1 MRSQSLSL
9 ARCALSGILAI
20 SALPSCRSIG
30 TQLKSRRTDN
40 AFTHYWPAPEG
51 STSLRLA
58 VKDNI
63 DMQGVVT
70 SAGSEYLAKNNPP
83 AAQDAACL
91 AIARKR
97 GVHFVGK
104 TNLTEFAVTVSGKNR
119 FFGMPKNRWDGKH
132 EYIPGGSSSGS
143 AVAVA
148 TDRADV
154 AFGTDTGGSIRVPA
168 ACCGIFGL
176 KTTFGLVSI
185 QGVFPISPKHLDTV
199 GPMAKDIDHLV
210 QGMDLLQEG
219 FAGRYANAVANQS
232 SAGSIKIGR
241 LYLDGTDPAIDQ
253 AIDDELKARGFRVVT
268 LDKRFKEKWVQAD
281 KDGKVIAL
289 ADAWVNDEQ
298 YADKKG
304 VTKMTKLVIDQGKMD
319 FKLNYKDALKRKA
332 AWQRDLRQ
340 VFTQVDFIAVP
351 TLQSLPPKPPKWE
364 SSVAFEWLVF
374 NSQNT
379 VGINF
384 SGNPALAI
392 PIDMP
397 ERGKFIPVT
406 SLQLVGRPL
415 SEAELLNAGR
425 LLERKPSL
433 L

>member
-1 MRSQSLSL
+1 MYDIGGQVNARRIYANRGKVMAYGLAAQTLNLGLSCVGL
-9 ARCALSGILAI
+9 EESVIDHRGE
-20 SALPSCRSIG
+20 SALRYAWHKVLSKNRPRAYLFKDVERPSEITKHYLISGRVQG
-30 TQLKSRRTDN
+30 VGFR
-40 AFTHYWPAPEG
+40 AFTERSA
-51 STSLRLA
+51 RLLGLMGW
-58 VKDNI
+58 V
-63 DMQGVVT
+63 
-70 SAGSEYLAKNNPP
+70 
-83 AAQDAACL
+83 
-91 AIARKR
+91 R
-97 GVHFVGK
+97 
-104 TNLTEFAVTVSGKNR
+104 NLE
-119 FFGMPKNRWDGKH
+119 DGRV
-132 EYIPGGSSSGS
+132 E
-143 AVAVA
+143 AVA
-148 TDRADV
+148 T
-154 AFGTDTGGSIRVPA
+154 G
-168 ACCGIFGL
+168 
-176 KTTFGLVSI
+176 
-185 QGVFPISPKHLDTV
+185 
-199 GPMAKDIDHLV
+199 
-210 QGMDLLQEG
+210 GMDLLQEG
-219 FAGRYANAVANQS
+219 FGGRYASAVANQP

-253 AIDDELKARGFRVVT
+253 AIDEELKARGFRVVT

-289 ADAWVNDEQ
+289 ADAWVNDAQ

-319 FKLNYKDALKRKA
+319 YNLHYKDALKRKA

-340 VFTQVDFIAVP
+340 VFTKVDFIAVP

-425 LLERKPSL
+425 LLERKPPTL
-433 L
+433 